1 MTPLPDP
8 VDRISGADTPAAATA
23 RRRRRWLT
31 FAETIGVIALLI
43 SAASFW
49 DSHQERNRNEAR
61 EAAPAAAPKLTL
73 TGEAV
78 DEGARLDL
86 AASVDGIIVQTQNI
100 SFPKALDASAVD
112 TTGDAH
118 IDASWFADGLL
129 ATIPDHDGTFRGRVP
144 VGIVTRYEVNG
155 KTVTDTAL
163 YDLGYTLH
171 PRPLRSDRVE
181 LQGLSLVSRGL
192 GDRLEAKLEARWK
205 AGNPG

>member
-8 VDRISGADTPAAATA
+8 VDRPAGADTPAAATA

-31 FAETIGVIALLI
+31 LAETVGVIALLI

-49 DSHQERNRNEAR
+49 DSHQERARNEAR
-61 EAAPAAAPKLTL
+61 EAAPVAKPKLTL
-73 TGEAV
+73 TGRAV
-78 DEGARLDL
+78 DDGARLDL
-86 AASVDGIIVQTQNI
+86 SASADSIVLQTQTI
-100 SFPKALDASAVD
+100 SFPKALGADAVD

-129 ATIPDHDGTFRGRVP
+129 ATVPGHDGVFTGRMP
-144 VGIVTRYEVNG
+144 VGIVTRFEVNG
-155 KTVTDTAL
+155 ETVTDTAL

-171 PRPLRSDRVE
+171 PRTLRSDRVE

-192 GDRLEAKLEARWK
+192 GGKLEDKLEARWK